1 MTIDEIEQV
10 LDRELAFVREKAR
23 VDGGWAEVLQKYTIP
38 ALPPPK
44 GKPPSAQQLRVVV
57 NALVMQAALALD
69 QSGDRTPRALEF
81 WQRLCQVVD
90 AEGRAQQEFLGKP
103 RSKLLGNILANAT
116 ASVNEEFWTAFKWN
130 ERVVCLCK
138 TCGAPQQKSADYK
151 CKYCGGD
158 MFRGLEFPDQ
168 EGSR

>member
-1 MTIDEIEQV
+1 MTIQEIEAV
-10 LDRELAFVREKAR
+10 LERELAFVREKAR
-23 VDGGWAEVLQKYTIP
+23 LDGGWAEVLQRYTIQ
-38 ALPPPK
+38 ALPPK
-44 GKPPSAQQLRVVV
+44 KPSAQQLRVVV

-69 QSGDRTPRALEF
+69 QSGDRTPRAQEF

-90 AEGRAQQEFLGKP
+90 IEGRAHQEFLGPQKP
-103 RSKLLGNILANAT
+103 RSKLLGNIMNNAT

-130 ERVVCLCK
+130 TRVVCLCK

-158 MFRGLEFPDQ
+158 MFKGMQFE
-168 EGSR
+168 E